1 MEPDYL
7 KTLEY
12 LGMTARVK
20 RLSDNLF
27 YSIRKLY
34 QEMDIDIEPSWHLVF
49 LILKEHGEVGML
61 DFANILNLSK
71 PAVTKMIRKMED
83 MGYVQMGSDPSDSR
97 RKLVSLSPKAK
108 QRLPQFESVWDAG
121 QLAVRQLLE
130 TNPHFMGALELL
142 EQQLEEENFCDR
154 AIKNIHT

>member
-49 LILKEHGEVGML
+49 LILKEQGEVGML

-97 RKLVSLSPKAK
+97 RKLVSLSSKAE

-121 QLAVRQLLE
+121 QLAVQQLLE

-142 EQQLEEENFCDR
+142 EQQLEEQNFCDR